1 MNAMDRGRIGWKLAI
16 ALAASGSLGLG
27 TSVAQALQRSGSS
40 SPQRASARP
49 TAASKAGKAST
60 AKDDD
65 LTPKPLVKRIPV
77 NPDDP
82 IALVN
87 GEKITRR
94 ELADECVAQSGEK
107 ILEALINRRLI
118 EQEVRAK
125 RVSITASEIDAEIE
139 RVAQTMAHV
148 DRETWL
154 KTLAKERG
162 ISPSQYARDM
172 IYPSL
177 ALRKLAIPGVVV
189 TPQDIKEGFE
199 AAYGDR
205 IRCRMIMVNN
215 QTAAKQVWEAV
226 KKNPADFEKL
236 AKARSMDEAT
246 RSLGGLMAEP
256 ITRHAEPRQISDR
269 VFEQLVDGDP
279 ADDEAHKPKNGSF
292 TGPIQVSKDAWVVFM
307 REEWMPGKKVNADD
321 PKVKALLAEQIKE
334 VKISEKMDTI
344 FRGIKDR
351 AAIENR
357 LTGQVSIAGE
367 RGNGLRDAQDQTADA
382 GDDPTARGRKSVSTL
397 KGNQPRVKTPP
408 APRLARPEP
417 ASSAPSRR

>member
-27 TSVAQALQRSGSS
+27 TSFAWALQRPGA
-40 SPQRASARP
+40 SPAQRG
-49 TAASKAGKAST
+49 TATKPNAKTGKAST
-60 AKDDD
+60 ANDDD
-65 LTPKPLVKRIPV
+65 MTPQPLVRRIPV

-94 ELADECVAQSGEK
+94 ELADECVAQNGEK
-107 ILEALINRRLI
+107 VLDALINRRLI

-125 RVSITASEIDAEIE
+125 RVSITASEIDGEIE

-177 ALRKLAIPGVVV
+177 ALRKLAVPGVVV
-189 TPQDIKEGFE
+189 TEKDIKEGFE

-205 IRCRMIMVNN
+205 VRCRMIMVNN
-215 QTAAKQVWEAV
+215 QTAAKQVWEAI
-226 KKNPADFEKL
+226 KAKPGDFEKL
-236 AKARSMDEAT
+236 AKEKSIDQAT
-246 RSLGGLMAEP
+246 RAMGGLIPDP
-256 ITRHAEPRQISDR
+256 ITRHAEPRQVSDKI
-269 VFEQLVDGDP
+269 FEQLVDGEP
-279 ADDEAHKPKNGSF
+279 TDDAAHKPKNGSF
-292 TGPIQVSKDAWVVFM
+292 SGPIQVAQDAWVIVM
-307 REEWMPGKKVNADD
+307 REEWLPGKKVELKD
-321 PKVKALLAEQIKE
+321 PTVRAVLTEQIKE
-334 VKISEKMDTI
+334 GKINEKMDEI
-344 FRGIKDR
+344 FRGMKDR

-357 LTGQVSIAGE
+357 LTGQVNIAGE
-367 RGNGLRDAQDQTADA
+367 NGAGLRDGKAQTASA
-382 GDDPTARGRKSVSTL
+382 GDSPTAAGRNSVSTPT
-397 KGNQPRVKTPP
+397 GNQPRVKTPP
-408 APRLARPEP
+408 APRMAQPDPTSTRK
-417 ASSAPSRR
+417 